1 MLCEWIDAQTALD
14 WGLVNQVVPY
24 AELDDAVATM
34 AAKLVDKF
42 PECMRY
48 TKQQT
53 NFWKDFSWHQTI
65 GHARDWLALHYTSLE
80 PYEGMHAFVE
90 KRRPDHLGIR
100 QRAVTEES
108 SEFLWGPYT
117 QTCPACG
124 AKGIPAQFT
133 YCGRCG
139 TELQIK

>member
-1 MLCEWIDAQTALD
+1 M
-14 WGLVNQVVPY
+14 
-24 AELDDAVATM
+24 ATT

-53 NFWKDFSWHQTI
+53 NFWKDFAWHQTV

-90 KRRPDHLGIR
+90 KRRPAG
-100 QRAVTEES
+100 S
-108 SEFLWGPYT
+108 MPG
-117 QTCPACG
+117 
-124 AKGIPAQFT
+124 
-133 YCGRCG
+133 
-139 TELQIK
+139 